1 MQGRALSTAA
11 TILRC
16 SNAYFAP
23 PSQDTFQP
31 TSPYQEAVRR
41 YHALSQLGEPL
52 WEATDPD
59 VAALRRAQGYVLTA
73 VLTMMPGSP
82 SALLQR
88 VGQVAQALHARG
100 YGPSSDKL
108 AVLLVELGC
117 PRWRVADTFAYD
129 LGCLCP
135 VSDPMSIYY
144 SESVAQPGVE
154 VTSLAAAHQRPR

>member
-117 PRWRVADTFAYD
+117 PRWRVADTFVYD

-135 VSDPMSIYY
+135 VSDTMSIYY

-154 VTSLAAAHQRPR
+154 VTSLAAANQRP